1 MVRLILRS
9 CKADRP
15 HPDSIAEAILWAT
28 ASLLAVLQLGTTR
41 AGTTRAGTTRAGLAW
56 MPIAGFSLSIAATM
70 IGKRQESTAIP

>member
-41 AGTTRAGTTRAGLAW
+41 AGTTRAGLAW
-56 MPIAGFSLSIAATM
+56 MPIAGFSLSIAATV
-70 IGKRQESTAIP
+70 IGKRQASTAIP

>member
-41 AGTTRAGTTRAGLAW
+41 AGTTRAGLAW